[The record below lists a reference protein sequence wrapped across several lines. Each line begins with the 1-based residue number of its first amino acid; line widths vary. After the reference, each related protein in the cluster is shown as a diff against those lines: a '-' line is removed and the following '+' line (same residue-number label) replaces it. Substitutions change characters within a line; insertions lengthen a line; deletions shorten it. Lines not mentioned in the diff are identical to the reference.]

1 MKISYEQACKNIKL
15 NNCLPL
21 FSEEEWEGSRNNK
34 KIIKYWFRDKM
45 GHDFYCR
52 YDSVANGRKTCCNKC
67 SKQSQINNQKLNKD
81 EYDNVIKDFKI
92 NKNIRIL
99 TVYKDYKNIRQKLK
113 CKCLLCSKIFNE
125 SIDNIRKKD
134 SHGCETIPKGERIVI
149 DMFEKNGIDYKY
161 QIYIQE
167 LNVTSDFEIKLKNN
181 SILHLEIDGD
191 QHYDFPNEFHKNYDD
206 FLKQQ
211 YRDSK
216 KDNWYS
222 KQGYKNLHI
231 RYNIG
236 GKKNDNIELVINN
249 IIKSKYGKCET
260 KNINK
265 NFNIMNLLNKSN
277 KNKKVI
283 AYTLDGNFYEIFEN
297 MLEAEKKLNVDNA
310 CISECVYQKRNIK
323 RAGNFIFKLYEE
335 NYPLHIEPYKKSSE
349 KSILIFKNGIFIEE
363 IKSLNAT
370 ARKYNIY
377 SSSLCR
383 YLKGKCKNPSLIYD
397 FSYKQN

>member
-1 MKISYEQACKNIKL
+1 
-15 NNCLPL
+15 
-21 FSEEEWEGSRNNK
+21 
-34 KIIKYWFRDKM
+34 
-45 GHDFYCR
+45 
-52 YDSVANGRKTCCNKC
+52 
-67 SKQSQINNQKLNKD
+67 
-81 EYDNVIKDFKI
+81 
-92 NKNIRIL
+92 
-99 TVYKDYKNIRQKLK
+99 
-113 CKCLLCSKIFNE
+113 
-125 SIDNIRKKD
+125 
-134 SHGCETIPKGERIVI
+134 
-149 DMFEKNGIDYKY
+149 
-161 QIYIQE
+161 
-167 LNVTSDFEIKLKNN
+167 
-181 SILHLEIDGD
+181 
-191 QHYDFPNEFHKNYDD
+191 
-206 FLKQQ
+206 
-211 YRDSK
+211 
-216 KDNWYS
+216 
-222 KQGYKNLHI
+222 LHI